1 MIRKIKTAI
10 QQQLLN
16 SGLLK
21 NRIVKNFVS
30 LGSIQVLNF
39 LFPLFLTPYLV
50 RVVGINHFGLISF
63 SQALITY
70 FVTLNDYGFNLS
82 TTREITLNK
91 GNRSKI
97 VQIYCDTLST
107 KAFLLGAGFLLFL
120 ALVLLLSK
128 HSETVYFYLLS
139 YSMVVGQSLFSVW
152 LFQGMEEMKY
162 ISFINAL
169 SKVVTLVLI
178 LLLVKEQQDYV
189 YVNLLYGC
197 GFIVAGIASL
207 VVAQRRYHLTF
218 RFSKWANIVFQLKEG
233 WHIFISN
240 FSVTLYI
247 KSNIVILGLFASKE
261 IVGFY
266 SIAESVINIVR
277 QVLVVYFQAIYPH
290 ICRLV
295 LQVKAD
301 IRAFIRKVHIPFSL
315 MVLVGCVMVF
325 ALSEY
330 ITLFFVGYPQ
340 AKVTTVLK
348 VLSIVPF
355 IVVLNIPANQLLLAL
370 NHKKAYSRILM
381 AGSVLNLLLNLALS
395 YYFLAIGT
403 AVSVILTE
411 LFITVGLYVML
422 EKNSPTFTRLFNST
436 AFGKGTPFSKKEGLR

>member
-1 MIRKIKTAI
+1 VNSD
-10 QQQLLN
+10 LLN
-16 SGLLK
+16 
-21 NRIVKNFVS
+21 NRIMKNFVS

-39 LFPLFLTPYLV
+39 LFPLLLTPYLIQ
-50 RVVGINHFGLISF
+50 VVGINHFGLISF

-91 GNRSKI
+91 NNRSKI
-97 VQIYCDTLST
+97 EQIYCDTLST
-107 KAFLLGAGFLLFL
+107 KAFLLVAGFLVFL
-120 ALVLLLSK
+120 ALVLFLSK
-128 HSETVYFYLLS
+128 EPETVYFYLLS
-139 YSMVVGQSLFSVW
+139 YTMVVGQSLFSVW

-178 LLLVKEQQDYV
+178 LLLVKEQTDYV

-207 VVAQRRYHLTF
+207 GLAQRRYHLRF
-218 RFSKWANIVFQLKEG
+218 RFSQWAAIAFQLKEG

-261 IVGFY
+261 VVGFY
-266 SIAESVINIVR
+266 SIAEGVINIVR

-295 LQVKAD
+295 LLSKVE
-301 IRAFIRKVHIPFSL
+301 IRAFVRKIHVPFSL
-315 MVLVGCVMVF
+315 MVLVGCAGVF
-325 ALSEY
+325 ALSRY
-330 ITLFFVGYPQ
+330 ITIYFADYPQ
-340 AKVTTVLK
+340 EEVITLIQL
-348 VLSIVPF
+348 LSFVPF

-370 NHKKAYSRILM
+370 NLKKAYSRILM

-403 AVSVILTE
+403 AVSVLLTE
-411 LFITVGLYVML
+411 VFITVGLYVML
-422 EKNSPTFTRLFNST
+422 EKNSPTFTNLFASKT
-436 AFGKGTPFSKKEGLR
+436 AGKGTFLSNEKGLL